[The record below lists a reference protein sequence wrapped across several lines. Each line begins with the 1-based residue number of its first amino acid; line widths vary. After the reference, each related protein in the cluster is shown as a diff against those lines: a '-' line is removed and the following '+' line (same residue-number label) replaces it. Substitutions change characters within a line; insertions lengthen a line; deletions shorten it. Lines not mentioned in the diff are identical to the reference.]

1 VVLPHAL
8 ELARD
13 PHHALREVERVLVP
27 EGRVVISGFNPA
39 SLWGLRQRAGRMR
52 RSMGFGRNPACTCR
66 VRANSSAT
74 GGCATGCGCWASKS
88 RPAALAAGARL

>member
-1 VVLPHAL
+1 L

-39 SLWGLRQRAGRMR
+39 SLWGLRQSAGRVR
-52 RSMGFGRNPACTCR
+52 RSMGFGPAPKPCTCR
-66 VRANSSAT
+66 GRVSSSVT
-74 GGCATGCGCWASKS
+74 GA
-88 RPAALAAGARL
+88 ARLVAPAGL